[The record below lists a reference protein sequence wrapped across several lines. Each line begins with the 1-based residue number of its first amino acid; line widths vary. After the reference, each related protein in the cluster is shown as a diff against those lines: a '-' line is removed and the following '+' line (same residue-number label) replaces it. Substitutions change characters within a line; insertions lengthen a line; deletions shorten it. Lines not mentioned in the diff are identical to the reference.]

1 MRKLQSRWVVSGF
14 FPRRV
19 EFHPSIDR
27 TRPAT
32 STHRKTTST
41 PRESAV
47 IVEHRAQRSGTP
59 MSSNEGGGKFGPG
72 ARKAASKA
80 LGGAGGIPTPPPRPG
95 ASLAIASAAQSAAED
110 LAAAAPPPRIAP
122 LAPLA
127 PAPAPLAPVPS
138 LSDEAARA
146 KVARAGLRQ
155 FKRDYP
161 TSGGIVHTP
170 TGDASAYK
178 VFERNTQGQRVD
190 YVTTAGKAFPDSRE
204 PKRYAH
210 IAEDLTPS
218 AAKAALG
225 TQPLSAEESVA
236 ARRAATTARTLAY
249 YSEQQRN
256 GGGKHAR
263 AALRTVAE
271 GHLSPADVY
280 AGATP
285 AFPQAKRP
293 KGVQYHRDVISGA
306 LPVTTGFK
314 IVVEN
319 FSDSSEDEEV
329 AALSPRE
336 AIHQYR
342 LHTETSAVRKQLSAA
357 AAAAAEEAPTPT
369 PTRRR
374 RRAASPAVPEDFEAE
389 APLARKRA
397 PPEKEGKARDRKRE
411 SKRGRR

>member
-1 MRKLQSRWVVSGF
+1 
-14 FPRRV
+14 
-19 EFHPSIDR
+19 
-27 TRPAT
+27 
-32 STHRKTTST
+32 
-41 PRESAV
+41 
-47 IVEHRAQRSGTP
+47 

-95 ASLAIASAAQSAAED
+95 ASLAITLAAQSATED
-110 LAAAAPPPRIAP
+110 LAAAAPPPRIAPLEP

-161 TSGGIVHTP
+161 TSGGTVHTP

-190 YVTTAGKAFPDSRE
+190 YVTTSREAFPDSRE

-218 AAKAALG
+218 SAKAALG
-225 TQPLSAEESVA
+225 TEPLSAEESVA

-249 YSEQQRN
+249 FSEQQRN

-357 AAAAAEEAPTPT
+357 AAAEETSTTTTTTTSTSTPT

-374 RRAASPAVPEDFEAE
+374 RRAATPAVPEDFEAE

-397 PPEKEGKARDRKRE
+397 PPEEEGKARDRKRE

>member
-1 MRKLQSRWVVSGF
+1 
-14 FPRRV
+14 
-19 EFHPSIDR
+19 
-27 TRPAT
+27 
-32 STHRKTTST
+32 
-41 PRESAV
+41 
-47 IVEHRAQRSGTP
+47 

-110 LAAAAPPPRIAP
+110 FAAAAPPPRIAP

-190 YVTTAGKAFPDSRE
+190 YVATSSEAFPDSRE

-249 YSEQQRN
+249 FSEQQRN

-306 LPVTTGFK
+306 SPVTPGFK
-314 IVVEN
+314 TVVEH

-336 AIHQYR
+336 AIRRYR
-342 LHTETSAVRKQLSAA
+342 AYTETSAVRKQLSAA
-357 AAAAAEEAPTPT
+357 AAAAAAAEETPTPT

>member
-1 MRKLQSRWVVSGF
+1 
-14 FPRRV
+14 
-19 EFHPSIDR
+19 
-27 TRPAT
+27 
-32 STHRKTTST
+32 
-41 PRESAV
+41 
-47 IVEHRAQRSGTP
+47 

-95 ASLAIASAAQSAAED
+95 ASLAITLAAQSATED
-110 LAAAAPPPRIAP
+110 LAAAALPPRIAPLEPLAP

-161 TSGGIVHTP
+161 TSGGTVHTP

-190 YVTTAGKAFPDSRE
+190 YVTTSREAFPDSRE

-218 AAKAALG
+218 SAKAALG
-225 TQPLSAEESVA
+225 TEPLSAEESVA

-249 YSEQQRN
+249 FSEQQRN

-357 AAAAAEEAPTPT
+357 AAAEETSTTTTTTTSTSTPT

-374 RRAASPAVPEDFEAE
+374 RRAATPAVPEDFEAE
-389 APLARKRA
+389 TPLARKRA

>member
-1 MRKLQSRWVVSGF
+1 
-14 FPRRV
+14 
-19 EFHPSIDR
+19 
-27 TRPAT
+27 
-32 STHRKTTST
+32 
-41 PRESAV
+41 
-47 IVEHRAQRSGTP
+47 

-110 LAAAAPPPRIAP
+110 FAAAAPPPRIAP
-122 LAPLA
+122 LALAPLA
-127 PAPAPLAPVPS
+127 PAPAPIAAAPS

-161 TSGGIVHTP
+161 TGGGILHTP

-190 YVTTAGKAFPDSRE
+190 YITTASEAFPDSRE

-210 IAEDLTPS
+210 VAEDLTPS
-218 AAKAALG
+218 AANAALG

-236 ARRAATTARTLAY
+236 ARRAATTARVLADV
-249 YSEQQRN
+249 SEQQRN

-263 AALRTVAE
+263 AALRTVGE
-271 GHLSPADVY
+271 EHLPPADVY

-306 LPVTTGFK
+306 LPVTSGFK
-314 IVVEN
+314 TVVEQ

-336 AIHQYR
+336 AIRQYR

-357 AAAAAEEAPTPT
+357 AAAEEAPAPT
-369 PTRRR
+369 SRK
-374 RRAASPAVPEDFEAE
+374 RRAASPAVDEDSDAE
-389 APLARKRA
+389 ASVARKRP
-397 PPEKEGKARDRKRE
+397 PPEEEGKELDRKRE
-411 SKRGRR
+411 SKRRRR